1 MQEDRIE
8 KLLQQV
14 AAGEKSIPSAMDDL
28 KHMPFEDLGFAK
40 VDHHRHLR
48 QGMAEVIFSPGKTAA
63 QIVEIASRLS
73 KHHDIVVATRA
84 EQDLADLVCHLDS
97 DATYI
102 DESRSLVWGALP
114 DAAEGVIGNVALV
127 SAGTS
132 DFVVAKEAELILKAN
147 RVAVEFISD
156 VGVAG
161 LHRISSEVDNLRRA
175 QVCIVIAGMDGV
187 LPSVVGGIVECPV
200 IACPT
205 STGYGASFQG
215 LAPLLTML
223 NSCAA
228 GVTVVNIDNGFG
240 AAVAAIRILRGRKNG
255 GSTK

>member
-1 MQEDRIE
+1 MHQDRLKE
-8 KLLQQV
+8 LLQKV
-14 AAGEKSIPSAMDDL
+14 AAGDLSVSLAMDDL

-63 QIVEIASRLS
+63 QIVEIASSLQ
-73 KHHDIVVATRA
+73 KHNDLVIATRA
-84 EQDLADLVCHLDS
+84 TAELAQAVCHLDS
-97 DATYI
+97 DAAYV
-102 DESRSLVWGALP
+102 DDAWSLVWGALP
-114 DAAEGVIGNVALV
+114 ERGQLDPSKGHVAIV

-132 DFVVAKEAELILKAN
+132 DWRVAKEAELILAAN
-147 RVAVEFISD
+147 RVSSEPISD

-161 LHRISSEVDNLRRA
+161 LHRIAGQIGKLQAAD
-175 QVCIVIAGMDGV
+175 VCIVIAGMDGV
-187 LPSVVGGIVECPV
+187 LPSVVGGMVECPV

-205 STGYGASFQG
+205 STGYGASFDG

-223 NSCAA
+223 NSCAS

-240 AAVAAIRILRGRKNG
+240 AAVAAIRILRRRNIQ
-255 GSTK
+255 S

>member
-1 MQEDRIE
+1 MQKERL
-8 KLLQQV
+8 KALLQKV
-14 AAGEKSIPSAMDDL
+14 AEGEISLSSAMDDL

-63 QIVEIASRLS
+63 QILDIASRLH
-73 KHHDIVVATRA
+73 KQNDIVIATRA
-84 EQDLADLVCHLDS
+84 EPDLAEQVCHLDS
-97 DATYI
+97 DAKYLEDARAI
-102 DESRSLVWGALP
+102 VWGELASEIDSRTALGHV
-114 DAAEGVIGNVALV
+114 AVIT
-127 SAGTS
+127 AGTS
-132 DFVVAKEAELILKAN
+132 DWSVAKEAELILSAN
-147 RVAVEFISD
+147 NVSSELISD

-161 LHRISSEVDNLRRA
+161 LHRISSQIEKLKVAD
-175 QVCIVIAGMDGV
+175 VCIVIAGMDGV
-187 LPSVVGGIVECPV
+187 LPSVVGGLVECPV

-240 AAVAAIRILRGRKNG
+240 AAVAAIRILRR
-255 GSTK
+255 TK

>member
-1 MQEDRIE
+1 MQEERLKE
-8 KLLQQV
+8 LLQKV
-14 AAGEKSIPSAMDDL
+14 SSGETSIASALESL

-48 QGMAEVIFSPGKTAA
+48 QGMAEVIFAPGKTAA
-63 QIVEIASRLS
+63 QIVEIAQRLH
-73 KHHDIVVATRA
+73 KHSDRVLATRA
-84 EQDLADLVCHLDS
+84 ERSVADAVSKLDADS
-97 DATYI
+97 MYLE
-102 DESRSLVWGALP
+102 ESCALIWGRLP
-114 DAAEGVIGNVALV
+114 ELSEFNRADGHVAII

-132 DFVVAKEAELILKAN
+132 DAVVAKEAELVLRAN
-147 RVAVEFISD
+147 TVSTEFISD

-161 LHRISSEVDNLRRA
+161 LHRIASQVETLRA
-175 QVCIVIAGMDGV
+175 ASVCIVIAGMDGA

-205 STGYGASFQG
+205 STGYGAAFQG

-228 GVTVVNIDNGFG
+228 GVSVVNIDNGFG
-240 AAVAAIRILRGRKNG
+240 AAVAAIRILKSQRRLRG
-255 GSTK
+255 

>member
-14 AAGEKSIPSAMDDL
+14 AAGEKSISSALDDL

-63 QIVEIASRLS
+63 QIVEIASRL
-73 KHHDIVVATRA
+73 HRHNDIVIATRA
-84 EQDLADLVCHLDS
+84 EKEIADLVCHLDS
-97 DATYI
+97 DATYL
-102 DESRSLVWGALP
+102 EEARSLIWGALP
-114 DAAEGVIGNVALV
+114 NAEPGQIGNVAVV

-147 RVAVEFISD
+147 RADVESIND

-161 LHRISSEVDNLRRA
+161 LHRIFSQIDILRRA
-175 QVCIVIAGMDGV
+175 DVCIVIAGMDGV
-187 LPSVVGGIVECPV
+187 LPSVVGGFVECPV

-240 AAVAAIRILRGRKNG
+240 AAVAAIRILRGRRKTINPQ
-255 GSTK
+255 

>member
-102 DESRSLVWGALP
+102 HESRSLVWGALP

-175 QVCIVIAGMDGV
+175 EVCIVIAGMDGV
-187 LPSVVGGIVECPV
+187 LPSVVGGIVESPV

-255 GSTK
+255 VSTK